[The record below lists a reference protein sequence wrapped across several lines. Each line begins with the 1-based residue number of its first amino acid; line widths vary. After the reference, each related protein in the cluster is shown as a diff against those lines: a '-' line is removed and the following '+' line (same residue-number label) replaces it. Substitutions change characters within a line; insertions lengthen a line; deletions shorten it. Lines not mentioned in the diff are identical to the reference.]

1 MENPT
6 MSIEKEVIDI
16 VVEKLG
22 VDADQVTAD
31 KSFVDD
37 LKADSLDLTELIMS
51 FEERFEIDIPEDVV
65 PQLSTIGD
73 AISYIKKEKEKKGP

>member
-22 VDADQVTAD
+22 VDADQVQND
-31 KSFVDD
+31 KLFVED
-37 LKADSLDLTELIMS
+37 LGADSLDLTELIMS
-51 FEERFEIDIPEDVV
+51 LEEYFDLEIPEEAIQKLLTV
-65 PQLSTIGD
+65 GD
-73 AISYIKKEKEKKGP
+73 AINYIKKEKGLKT